1 MRVLSVL
8 EEVERLGR
16 RTARGDEEGGEIGVA
31 GAVTLAWPE
40 ANGEQQS

>member
-1 MRVLSVL
+1 MRVLSVFGEL
-8 EEVERLGR
+8 KRLGR
-16 RTARGDEEGGEIGVA
+16 RTARGNEEGGEIGVA